1 VNTLRAA
8 VAEYLTLRRGLGFK
22 LQLPGAWLEQ
32 FVSFLEQRGA
42 SYITTQLAL
51 DWAKQPVDAQA
62 VYLTRRLSTVCGF
75 ARYRAAS
82 DPRTQVP
89 SLGLLPH
96 RFHRKAPYIYSDDE
110 IGRLIKA
117 ASRLPSTTG
126 MRSRTYATLLG
137 LLAVTGMRIGEVV
150 ALDRDDVDLCE
161 AVLTIRGTKFN
172 KSRLV
177 PVHATTRRAL
187 KQYADQRDRIQPRP
201 RTASFFVGEHG
212 CRLVKN
218 SVEQTFV
225 RLSREVG
232 LRGPGD
238 SRGPRVHDIRHR
250 FAVTTMLR
258 WYRAG
263 VDVERHLPELSTY
276 LGHGHPTAT
285 YWYLSAVPE
294 LMRLAVA
301 RLESPRTGGRRS

>member
-1 VNTLRAA
+1 MSTLRQA

-22 LQLPGAWLEQ
+22 LHRPGAWLEQ
-32 FVSFLEQRGA
+32 FVSFLEKRGA

-51 DWAKQPVDAQA
+51 DWAKQSINAQPVYMTQ
-62 VYLTRRLSTVCGF
+62 RLSTVRDF

-82 DPRTQVP
+82 DLRTEVP
-89 SLGLLPH
+89 LLGLLPH
-96 RFHRKAPYIYSDDE
+96 RFHRKPPYIYSEDE

-117 ASRLPSTTG
+117 AGQLPSTTG
-126 MRSRTYATLLG
+126 LRSRTYATLLG
-137 LLAVTGMRIGEVV
+137 LLAVTGMRIGEAI
-150 ALDRDDVDLCE
+150 ALDRDDVDFSGAL
-161 AVLTIRGTKFN
+161 LTIRGAKFN

-187 KQYADQRDRIQPRP
+187 QRYADQRDRIHPRP
-201 RTASFFVGEHG
+201 RTTSFFVGEHG
-212 CRLVKN
+212 SRMVRN
-218 SVEQTFV
+218 TVEQMFV

-232 LRGPGD
+232 LRGPSD

-263 VDVERHLPELSTY
+263 VDVERHLPELSTF

-294 LMRLAVA
+294 LMRLVVA
-301 RLESPRTGGRRS
+301 RLEPRTRRRPS

>member
-1 VNTLRAA
+1 VSTLRAA
-8 VAEYLTLRRGLGFK
+8 VVEYLTLRRGLGFK
-22 LQLPGAWLEQ
+22 LQLPGVWLEQ

-51 DWAKQPVDAQA
+51 DWAKQPVDAQP

-75 ARYRAAS
+75 ATYRAAS

-89 SLGLLPH
+89 PLGLLPH
-96 RFHRKAPYIYSDDE
+96 RFYRKAPYVYSNDE
-110 IGRLIKA
+110 IDRLIKA
-117 ASRLPSTTG
+117 AGQLPSTTG
-126 MRSRTYATLLG
+126 LRSRTYATLLG
-137 LLAVTGMRIGEVV
+137 LLAVTGVRIGEVV
-150 ALDRDDVDLCE
+150 ALDRDDVDLSE

-187 KQYADQRDRIQPRP
+187 KQYADRRDRIQPRP
-201 RTASFFVGEHG
+201 RTASFFVSEHG
-212 CRLVKN
+212 GRLVKN
-218 SVEQTFV
+218 TVEQTFV

-232 LRGPGD
+232 LRGPSD

-276 LGHGHPTAT
+276 LGHAHPTDT

-294 LMRLAVA
+294 LMRLVVA
-301 RLESPRTGGRRS
+301 RLDLRTGRRPS

>member
-1 VNTLRAA
+1 VSTLREAL
-8 VAEYLTLRRGLGFK
+8 AEYLTLRRGLGFK

-32 FVSFLEQRGA
+32 FVSFMERHGA

-51 DWAKQPVDAQA
+51 DWAKQPVNTQP
-62 VYLTRRLSTVCGF
+62 VYLTSRLSTVCGF

-89 SLGLLPH
+89 PLGLLPH

-110 IGRLIKA
+110 IGRLIKVA
-117 ASRLPSTTG
+117 GQLPSTTG
-126 MRSRTYATLLG
+126 LRSQTYATLLG

-150 ALDRDDVDLCE
+150 GLDRDDVDFSE

-187 KQYADQRDRIQPRP
+187 QQYADWRDRIQPRP

-212 CRLVKN
+212 GRLVKN
-218 SVEQTFV
+218 TVQQTFV

-232 LRGPGD
+232 LRGPSD

-294 LMRLAVA
+294 LMRLVVA
-301 RLESPRTGGRRS
+301 RLDPRTSRRPS